1 MYNASVKILL
11 PPSETKAPGGA
22 GATLDSSTLVFPE
35 LSSARTKLI
44 DELVKL
50 CLKPKTAMR
59 VLDLGGR
66 LAREIDRNAS
76 LHITPTMPAIERY
89 VGVLFD
95 ALSIRSMTNA
105 QRRRADSRL
114 MVGSAL
120 FGVLEATDAIPA
132 YRLSAGSKIPK
143 IGVLRNHWKPHL
155 QPVLEDLAASEL
167 LVDLRSGAY
176 QSLAPARG
184 AVTARVLSEKPS
196 GARRVVS
203 HANKHTKGLLARA
216 LATTTAQCNDVN
228 DIARIAT
235 RAGLRVEV
243 LGETHFDV
251 IVPG

>member
-1 MYNASVKILL
+1 MKILL
-11 PPSETKAPGGA
+11 PPSETKLPGGDGSTYN
-22 GATLDSSTLVFPE
+22 GAELSFPE
-35 LSSARTKLI
+35 LAEHRERLAEQLI
-44 DELVKL
+44 AV

-76 LHITPTMPAIERY
+76 LRITPTMPAIERY
-89 VGVLFD
+89 VGVLYD
-95 ALSIRSMTNA
+95 ALSVRTLTTA
-105 QRRRADSRL
+105 QRRRADERL

-120 FGVLEATDAIPA
+120 FGVLAATDAIPA

-143 IGVLRNHWKPHL
+143 IGALRNYWKPVL
-155 QPVLEDLAASEL
+155 QPLLEELAAEEL

-203 HANKHTKGLLARA
+203 HANKHTKGVLARA
-216 LATTTAQCNDVN
+216 LATTSARCTSVS
-228 DIARIAT
+228 DIERVAT
-235 RAGLRVEV
+235 RAGLRIEV
-243 LGETHFDV
+243 LGDTHFDV